1 MKANKEAMNKIGAL
15 IESEAKRIVKLLMKD
30 NLSVLPAVAST
41 GCAFAIVCRLF
52 GIHEE
57 TAVEVFKEIWKD
69 APRALK
75 AQQDEKK

>member
-1 MKANKEAMNKIGAL
+1 MKANKEAKTGAL
-15 IESEAKRIVKLLMKD
+15 IESEAKRIVKLLMND

-41 GCAFAIVCRLF
+41 GCAYAIVCRLF

-57 TAVEVFKEIWKD
+57 TALEVFKEIWKE
-69 APRALK
+69 RALE